1 MAEWQSSLDFIF
13 RGTSGKHYSLKQS
26 HESFLKED
34 NKVIISPEKDFSD
47 VVAQS
52 QTLFPLEAKSQV
64 PNGRNEITFHSKNI
78 HQSPS
83 VC

>member
-1 MAEWQSSLDFIF
+1 MTKLTWLFSEEHQASNC
-13 RGTSGKHYSLKQS
+13 SLKKS
-26 HESFLKED
+26 HASFVKED

-64 PNGRNEITFHSKNI
+64 PNGRNEIPFHSKNI